1 MYDYNI
7 SSTNSKAKFR
17 QACELIEKEYPTCI
31 KNEPLLDVD
40 GSMIQTYTINDK
52 DIDVHNDYEIGAVYV
67 KSEIKLN
74 IQFKTI

>member
-1 MYDYNI
+1 M
-7 SSTNSKAKFR
+7 
-17 QACELIEKEYPTCI
+17 P
-31 KNEPLLDVD
+31 
-40 GSMIQTYTINDK
+40 INDK

>member
-7 SSTNSKAKFR
+7 SPTNSKAKFR

-31 KNEPLLDVD
+31 NRKPLIDAD
-40 GSMIQTYTINDK
+40 GSVIQTYTISGK
-52 DIDVHNDYEIGAVYV
+52 DIDVHNDYEIGAIYV

>member
-1 MYDYNI
+1 M
-7 SSTNSKAKFR
+7 
-17 QACELIEKEYPTCI
+17 EYPTCI

-67 KSEIKLN
+67 KSEIMLN